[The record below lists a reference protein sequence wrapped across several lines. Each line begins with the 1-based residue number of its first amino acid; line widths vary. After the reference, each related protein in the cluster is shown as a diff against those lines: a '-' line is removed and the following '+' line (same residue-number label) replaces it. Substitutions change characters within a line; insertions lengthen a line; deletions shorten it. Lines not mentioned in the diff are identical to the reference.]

1 MHRFHTGDT
10 MRHPACQISLI
21 LAALAAAPAA
31 LAGPDILKCVDR
43 NGHITLTDQPCA
55 PGSSTQRLVLPDDT
69 PTSQG
74 TSGAAGTTSS
84 GGFEPVPAPAA
95 SQRPEHYEGPA
106 PVPPRGK
113 WRPPAA
119 KRSALSRDEA
129 TLKAAHLQLLIK
141 DGTRQ
146 GRLARLD

>member
-1 MHRFHTGDT
+1 MK
-10 MRHPACQISLI
+10 HPACQLSLI

-55 PGSSTQRLVLPDDT
+55 PGSTTQRLVLPENVSDS
-69 PTSQG
+69 PRG
-74 TSGAAGTTSS
+74 AGASGSSGSSGSTSS
-84 GGFEPVPAPAA
+84 GGFETEPAAAQPVEHYPAPAA
-95 SQRPEHYEGPA
+95 
-106 PVPPRGK
+106 VPPRGK

-119 KRSALSRDEA
+119 KRATMSQDEA
-129 TLKAAHLQLLIK
+129 TLKAAHIQLLIK

-146 GRLARLD
+146 ARLN